1 VKINLEAEM
10 MSGFLDGKTIV
21 IMGVA
26 NKRSIAWGCTQ
37 AILDQGANV
46 TLTYQNDRIKK
57 SLERFVPEDSE
68 LVECDVSD
76 DKNIEKAFAEIG
88 EKHGKIDGVIHAIA
102 YADKDTLT
110 SGLVNTTRDGYDLA
124 QNISAYSLIAVSRYA
139 KPFLTNPGSILT
151 LTYFG
156 STRAIPNYNM
166 MGVAKAA
173 LESSVRYLA
182 SDLGDAG
189 VRVNAISA
197 GAVKTLAVTGI
208 KHHGEL
214 LKESQSRTVD
224 QKSVTTAEIGNVAA
238 FLMSD
243 LATGMTGDI
252 VYVDKGVHLI

>member
-1 VKINLEAEM
+1 
-10 MSGFLDGKTIV
+10 MSGFLEGKTIV

-37 AILDQGANV
+37 AIIDQGAKV
-46 TLTYQNDRIKK
+46 ILTYQNDRIKK
-57 SLERFVPEDSE
+57 SLQRFVPEDSE
-68 LVECDVSD
+68 LVECDVAD
-76 DKNIEKAFAEIG
+76 DDNIKNAFEEIG
-88 EKHGKIDGVIHAIA
+88 NKYGKIDGVIHAIA
-102 YADKDTLT
+102 YADRETLT
-110 SGLVNTTRDGYDLA
+110 SGLVHTTREGYDLA

-139 KPFLTNPGSILT
+139 QPILNDPSSIVT

-173 LESSVRYLA
+173 LEANVRYLA
-182 SDLGDAG
+182 SDLGVNG
-189 VRVNAISA
+189 IRVNAISA

-214 LKESQSRTVD
+214 LKESESRTVD
-224 QKSVTTAEIGNVAA
+224 QKSVTTTEIGNVAA

-243 LATGMTGDI
+243 LATGMTGDV

>member
-1 VKINLEAEM
+1 

-37 AILDQGANV
+37 AIIDQGAKV
-46 TLTYQNDRIKK
+46 ILTYQNDRIKK
-57 SLERFVPEDSE
+57 SLQRFVPEDSE
-68 LVECDVSD
+68 LVECDVAD
-76 DKNIEKAFAEIG
+76 DDNIKNAFEEIG
-88 EKHGKIDGVIHAIA
+88 NKYGKIDGVIHAIA
-102 YADKDTLT
+102 YADREALT
-110 SGLVNTTRDGYDLA
+110 SGLVHTTREGYDLA

-139 KPFLTNPGSILT
+139 QPILNDPSSIVT

-173 LESSVRYLA
+173 LEANVRYLA
-182 SDLGDAG
+182 SDLGVNG
-189 VRVNAISA
+189 IRVNAISA

-214 LKESQSRTVD
+214 LKESESRTVD
-224 QKSVTTAEIGNVAA
+224 QKSVTTTEIGNVAA

-243 LATGMTGDI
+243 LATGMTGDV

>member
-1 VKINLEAEM
+1 

-37 AILDQGANV
+37 AILKQGAQIV
-46 TLTYQNDRIKK
+46 LTYQNDRIKK
-57 SLERFVPEDSE
+57 SLERFVPENAD

-76 DKNIEKAFAEIG
+76 DENIKQAFEKIG
-88 EKHGKIDGVIHAIA
+88 EKYHQIDGVIHAIA
-102 YADKDTLT
+102 YADKETLT
-110 SGLVNTTRDGYDLA
+110 SGLVNTSRDGYDLA

-139 KPFLTNPGSILT
+139 QPILSNPGSILT

-182 SDLGDAG
+182 SDLGEKG
-189 VRVNAISA
+189 IRVNAISA

-208 KHHGEL
+208 KHHSEL
-214 LKESQSRTVD
+214 LKESESRTVD
-224 QKSVTTAEIGNVAA
+224 QKSVTTSEIGNVAA

-243 LATGMTGDI
+243 LSTGMTGDI

>member
-1 VKINLEAEM
+1 

-37 AILDQGANV
+37 AIIDQGAKV
-46 TLTYQNDRIKK
+46 ILTYQNDRIKK
-57 SLERFVPEDSE
+57 SLQRFVPEDSE
-68 LVECDVSD
+68 LVECDVAD
-76 DKNIEKAFAEIG
+76 DDNIKNAFEEIG
-88 EKHGKIDGVIHAIA
+88 NKYGKIDGVIHAIA
-102 YADKDTLT
+102 YADRETLT
-110 SGLVNTTRDGYDLA
+110 SGLVHITREGYDLA

-139 KPFLTNPGSILT
+139 QPILNDPSSIVT

-173 LESSVRYLA
+173 LEANVRYLA
-182 SDLGDAG
+182 SDLGVNG
-189 VRVNAISA
+189 IRVNAISA

-214 LKESQSRTVD
+214 LKESESRTVD
-224 QKSVTTAEIGNVAA
+224 QKSVTTTEIGNVAA

-243 LATGMTGDI
+243 LATGMTGDV

>member
-1 VKINLEAEM
+1 

-37 AILDQGANV
+37 AIIDQGAKV
-46 TLTYQNDRIKK
+46 ILTYQNDRIKK
-57 SLERFVPEDSE
+57 SLQRFVPEDSE
-68 LVECDVSD
+68 LVECDVAD
-76 DKNIEKAFAEIG
+76 DDNIKNAFEEIG
-88 EKHGKIDGVIHAIA
+88 NKYGKIDGVIHAIA
-102 YADKDTLT
+102 YADRETLT
-110 SGLVNTTRDGYDLA
+110 SGLVHTTREGYDLA

-139 KPFLTNPGSILT
+139 QPILNDPSSIVT

-173 LESSVRYLA
+173 LEANVRYLA
-182 SDLGDAG
+182 SDLGVNG
-189 VRVNAISA
+189 IRVNAISA

-214 LKESQSRTVD
+214 LKESESRTVD
-224 QKSVTTAEIGNVAA
+224 QKSVPTTEIGNVAA

-243 LATGMTGDI
+243 LATGMTGDV

>member
-1 VKINLEAEM
+1 

-37 AILDQGANV
+37 AIIDQGAKV
-46 TLTYQNDRIKK
+46 ILTYQNDRIKK
-57 SLERFVPEDSE
+57 SLQRFVPEDSE
-68 LVECDVSD
+68 LVECDVAD
-76 DKNIEKAFAEIG
+76 DDNIKNAFEEIG
-88 EKHGKIDGVIHAIA
+88 NKYGKIDGVIHAIA
-102 YADKDTLT
+102 YADRETLT
-110 SGLVNTTRDGYDLA
+110 SGLVHTTREGYDLA

-139 KPFLTNPGSILT
+139 QPILNDPSSIVT

-156 STRAIPNYNM
+156 STRSIPNYNM

-173 LESSVRYLA
+173 LEANVRYLA
-182 SDLGDAG
+182 SDLGVNG
-189 VRVNAISA
+189 IRVNAISA

-214 LKESQSRTVD
+214 LKESESRTVD
-224 QKSVTTAEIGNVAA
+224 QKSVTTTEIGNVAA

-243 LATGMTGDI
+243 LATGMTGDV